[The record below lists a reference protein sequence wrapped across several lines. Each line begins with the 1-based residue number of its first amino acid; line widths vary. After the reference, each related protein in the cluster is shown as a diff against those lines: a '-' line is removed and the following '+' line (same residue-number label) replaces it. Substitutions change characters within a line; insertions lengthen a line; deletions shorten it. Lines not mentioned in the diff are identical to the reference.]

1 MRTVFITGAAQGIGL
16 AIARRYASRGWF
28 VGLYDINAEALGE
41 LLGGGGFPN
50 ACADYCDV
58 TCGASVDRALK
69 HFWEHSGGRL
79 DVLVNNAGV
88 LASGKFEDL
97 DPNRLDHMV
106 DVNIRGLTRV
116 LQQAFGLLRQTP
128 GATVVNLCSA
138 SSIHGVP
145 LLAVYSASKFYVN
158 GLTEALNIEWADYG
172 IRVTSIKPPVVNT
185 PMGHQLSP
193 QLAARAGADMS
204 PERVAEA
211 VQKAAEGRRSGYC
224 VGALATLWSL
234 LHRLLPDAA
243 RRRVMRYLAGY

>member
-28 VGLYDINAEALGE
+28 VGLYDINAQALDE

-58 TCGASVDRALK
+58 TCRASVDRALK
-69 HFWEHSGGRL
+69 HFGEHSGGRL
-79 DVLVNNAGV
+79 DLLVNNAGV

-106 DVNIRGLTRV
+106 DVNIRGLTCV

-185 PMGHQLSP
+185 AMGHQLSP
-193 QLAARAGADMS
+193 QLAARAGPDMS

-224 VGALATLWSL
+224 VGAQATLWSL